1 MTWDWEGLSTGIR
14 NGAGTQR
21 CGGTA
26 AGGQLEGTGGR
37 SCARNNVGRSGR
49 CPSSAMM
56 GTDGARTGAGHP
68 LLCVATNAHFL
79 PRSSSKNGATQRRK
93 LGSHCGATFHPLFPK
108 PPLTFL
114 LQQLPFTLPLP
125 SAQSRVTREACLL
138 HRPRHKRVAGG
149 QVARNAPPS
158 GAELRDPGSRVES
171 SPPGRGAGL
180 YLETGSLR
188 RRGR

>member
-14 NGAGTQR
+14 NRAGTQR

-26 AGGQLEGTGGR
+26 AGSQLEGTGGR
-37 SCARNNVGRSGR
+37 WCARNNVARNVA
-49 CPSSAMM
+49 SSAMT

-68 LLCVATNAHFL
+68 LLCVAPNAHFL
-79 PRSSSKNGATQRRK
+79 PKSSSKNGATQRRK
-93 LGSHCGATFHPLFPK
+93 LRSHCGAMFHPLLPK

-114 LQQLPFTLPLP
+114 LQQLPWPLPLP

-138 HRPRHKRVAGG
+138 HCPRHERAAGR
-149 QVARNAPPS
+149 QVAKNGPPS
-158 GAELRDPGSRVES
+158 GAELRDPSSRVES

-188 RRGR
+188 RRGT